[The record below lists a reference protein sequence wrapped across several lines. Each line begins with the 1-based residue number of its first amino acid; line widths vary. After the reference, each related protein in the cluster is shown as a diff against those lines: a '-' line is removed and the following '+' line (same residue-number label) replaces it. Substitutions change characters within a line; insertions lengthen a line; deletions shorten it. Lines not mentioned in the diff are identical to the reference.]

1 VNEKFDKKL
10 VSLKYK
16 PFMLFRYG
24 TSPVCG
30 DAVDATSTLGA
41 VAFPV
46 WQILCFVSE
55 LAHLH
60 SRTFD
65 ADFLT

>member
-16 PFMLFRYG
+16 PFMLFRYV

-30 DAVDATSTLGA
+30 DAVDATSTLGVVA
-41 VAFPV
+41 VPALADSV
-46 WQILCFVSE
+46 LCF
-55 LAHLH
+55 
-60 SRTFD
+60 
-65 ADFLT
+65 